1 MTSQTFTATAGQL
14 DFPFT
19 FPYLSEAHL
28 TVSVD
33 GTPTSSWSL
42 NTPQTL
48 SLGDDFQNGGALLGG
63 EEVSIKRS
71 TPIAAPLVTFASP
84 STLRSS
90 EINLAILQVL
100 YNLQEQDEETLTAL
114 RADTGDTKWLA
125 QSKPIKEVGA
135 PVDSDD
141 AARLSDIQSAI
152 VAGGN
157 IPAFSA
163 ADIGRDLGI
172 DRNGNAGWQS
182 PGGGVSTFRVIP
194 QSPDPVV
201 GAVGGFQLG
210 NVAGSGFGDA
220 VDIEKVAD
228 SRAWWS
234 GTAPSVSGTTDLVL
248 PSTGVYE
255 VTAQVR
261 LRSIPQG
268 VTIGQSVASVSLTDS
283 LGVGALDTSAQIRL
297 GFDGP
302 GAGIQD
308 AWQGSASVTLS
319 AIVNVTG
326 SGSINLR
333 GFRSNASEVVMDTPT
348 TITVKELR

>member
-33 GTPTSSWSL
+33 GASTPDWSL
-42 NTPQTL
+42 TTSQTL
-48 SLGDDFQNGGALLGG
+48 RLGATFQGGGALTGG
-63 EEVSIKRS
+63 EEVAIRRS

-157 IPAFSA
+157 IPAFSG

-182 PGGGVSTFRVIP
+182 PGGGVSTFRVVP
-194 QSPDPVV
+194 QSPDPVA
-201 GAVGGFQLG
+201 GAVGGFQLASA
-210 NVAGSGFGDA
+210 AGSGFGSAAD
-220 VDIEKVAD
+220 VEKVAD
-228 SRAWWS
+228 LRAWWS
-234 GTAPSVSGTTDLVL
+234 GTAPSVSGTTDILL

-283 LGVGALDTSAQIRL
+283 LGATSYDSSSQIRL

-319 AIVNVTG
+319 AIIAVTG
-326 SGSINLR
+326 SASINLR
-333 GFRSNASEVVMDTPT
+333 GFRSNASEVVMDVPS